1 MAASS
6 IVDAMGSDV
15 IGCMRYRR
23 RRRNV
28 GGRSRKVKRWSGN
41 ITAIERFPPL
51 QELEGSFVD
60 HVLVE
65 TGDGLLGIQD
75 GGTSDGRWLDPFWV
89 RATHDEKQEV
99 ERVHKKRISSGEH
112 GLLVDFL
119 DG

>member
-1 MAASS
+1 MCY
-6 IVDAMGSDV
+6 GK
-15 IGCMRYRR
+15 RR

-28 GGRSRKVKRWSGN
+28 GGRGRKVKRWSRDVTP
-41 ITAIERFPPL
+41 IKHFPPL

-75 GGTSDGRWLDPFWV
+75 GGTSNGRWLDPLWV

-99 ERVHKKRISSGEH
+99 ERVHKERISSGEH

-119 DG
+119 NG